1 MSLNWYSISI
11 SSQSTNA
18 TIFQGKF
25 SVYSST
31 QSILHFYNVNNLGNN
46 LLEITTDDYSA
57 DFKFINNN
65 FTFNGTTIKNI
76 PSLDTIYNSSEWSIW
91 YYAGDANPNLSYKD
105 TTTGNWIDLIPY
117 GNLFSFTITQITDAG
132 QIPAIPN
139 PIYSKYTIILSDGS
153 NTILDAY
160 IMVDI
165 TTNVISEFHDNASA
179 DPSSN
184 ILIDSSGNYS
194 DNKYINSHFSFN
206 GTLVSDIPNLTLTY
220 PLAVEWQLFSYFDTI
235 TEVYKTAF
243 AYKKETNEWI
253 YLMPYVT
260 NYNVS
265 INLYNPNN
273 VPCFNHDTKILCLN
287 KDLEEEYIPVQ
298 SLRKGHLVKTF
309 LHGYRKIKKIGVNRF
324 INDPSNY
331 RKCMYIMKKGIHA
344 NLFEDLI
351 ITGDHSILV
360 EHIFRNERIIMRK
373 RLMGEEQIN
382 SKKLVMSSISNF
394 FEKITNNNEYTYYHF
409 CVEDEETSH
418 MKFGV
423 WSNGILAEIP
433 SANQFVSLELNE
445 LTNSKE

>member
-18 TIFQGKF
+18 TVFQGKF
-25 SVYSST
+25 SVYSAT
-31 QSILHFYNVNNLGNN
+31 ESIHHFYNINNLANN
-46 LLEITTDDYSA
+46 LLEVTSNDYSA

-76 PSLDTIYNSSEWSIW
+76 PNLDTIYNSSEWSIW
-91 YYAGDANPNLSYKD
+91 YYTGDANPNLSYKD

-139 PIYSKYTIILSDGS
+139 PIYSKYIITLSDGA

-160 IMVDI
+160 VLVDI
-165 TTNVISEFHDNASA
+165 TTNVISIFHDNDSA

-184 ILIDSSGNYS
+184 ILIDSNDNYS
-194 DNKYINSHFSFN
+194 DNKYINGHFSLN
-206 GTLVSDIPNLTLTY
+206 GTLVSDIPNLNLNY
-220 PLAVEWQLFSYFDTI
+220 PLAVRWQLFSYFDTNAQ
-235 TEVYKTAF
+235 VYKTAF
-243 AYKKETNEWI
+243 AYKKATNEWI

-260 NYNVS
+260 NYIVAA
-265 INLYNPNN
+265 NLYNPNN

-287 KDLEEEYIPVQ
+287 KNVEEEYIPVQ

-309 LHGYRKIKKIGVNRF
+309 LHGYRKIKSIGINRF

-331 RKCMYIMKKGIHA
+331 RKCMYIMKKGNHVD
-344 NLFEDLI
+344 LFDDLI

-360 EHIFRNERIIMRK
+360 EHIFKNERIIMRK
-373 RLMGEEQIN
+373 RLMGEEQIGP
-382 SKKLVMSSISNF
+382 KKLVMSSVSNF
-394 FEKITNNNEYTYYHF
+394 FEQITNNNEYTHYHF

-433 SANQFVSLELNE
+433 SANQFSMLELNE
-445 LTNSKE
+445 ITNSKE